1 LALPWFKHLILFKYA
16 YIVILFIY
24 QDLIYLRSQ
33 RVCMIE
39 EMEQNISC
47 HAEHSPDTNQK
58 RDFMSQEHG
67 FQQQKHGDVIKQES
81 GRTEHVEGD
90 GPGTLGEAKANHRYI
105 KVI

>member
-1 LALPWFKHLILFKYA
+1 ML
-16 YIVILFIY
+16 IVILFIY
-24 QDLIYLRSQ
+24 QDYLIYLRSQ

-58 RDFMSQEHG
+58 RDFMSQEHE

-90 GPGTLGEAKANHRYI
+90 GPGTLGEAEANHRYI
-105 KVI
+105 KVIYRSL